1 MVGSGWILI
10 CEGADAPVIMGISDP
25 ADLYSPLWEVIL
37 LNSLFVGV
45 DVSSR
50 NHFAYLMRPDGD
62 KYCSFPLR
70 NTPSDAKLL
79 SNRIVSALDSLQLTN
94 VSIGL
99 EATSI
104 YGDGLVYALREDGSQ
119 PKTGPK
125 LQESL
130 F

>member
-1 MVGSGWILI
+1 MVCSGWILI
-10 CEGADAPVIMGISDP
+10 CEGADAPVIMGISEP

-62 KYCSFPLR
+62 KHCSFPLD
-70 NTPSDAKLL
+70 NNPSDAKLL

-104 YGDGLVYALREDGSQ
+104 YGDMRSVKMVL
-119 PKTGPK
+119 
-125 LQESL
+125 
-130 F
+130 